1 VKPAR
6 FEYFCPRT
14 VDEAVEL
21 LAQYGDEGKVLAGGQ
36 SLVPLMN
43 MRLARPA
50 VIIDI
55 NRIEGFGDL
64 RERNGILRFGAL
76 TRQRAAERSPVVAE
90 RCPLLRDALRLVGHA
105 QIRNRGTIGG
115 SIAHADPAAELTAI
129 LSALD
134 GEVTARSAGGTRTIA
149 AADLFVTYLTTTL
162 DPRELIVEIRIPA
175 LSLGAGWS
183 WMEIARRHGDFAL
196 AGVGVVLATRRGT
209 IAEARIAL
217 TGVGPTP
224 VRAGAAERLLVG
236 HAPSDPLWTEAAE
249 AVRTAVTPDGD
260 IHASAE
266 YRKHVSGVLAQRA
279 LREAYSRAKKA
290 A

>member
-1 VKPAR
+1 VKPAQ
-6 FEYFCPRT
+6 FDYLCPRT
-14 VDEAVEL
+14 VDEAVDL
-21 LAQYGDEGKVLAGGQ
+21 LARHGDDAKVLAGGQ

-55 NRIEGFGDL
+55 NRIAALEYL
-64 RERNGILRFGAL
+64 REERGMLRLGAL
-76 TRQRAAERSPVVAE
+76 TRQRAAERSPLVAD
-90 RCPLLRDALRLVGHA
+90 RCPLLRDALRLVGHV

-129 LSALD
+129 LVALD
-134 GEVTARSAGGTRTIA
+134 GETTVRSARGTRVIP
-149 AADLFVTYLTTTL
+149 AADLFVTYLTTSL
-162 DPRELIVEIRIPA
+162 DPRELLVEVRIPA
-175 LSLGAGWS
+175 LPPGAGWS

-196 AGVGVVLATRRGT
+196 AGVGVVLTVRRGT

-224 VRAGAAERLLVG
+224 VRAARAERLLVG
-236 HAPSDPLWTEAAE
+236 RAPSEALWGEAAE
-249 AVRTAVTPDGD
+249 AVRAAVTPEED

-266 YRKHVSGVLAQRA
+266 YRRHVSGVLAQRA
-279 LREAYSRAKKA
+279 LREAA
-290 A
+290 ARVGEAA

>member
-1 VKPAR
+1 MKPAR

-14 VDEAVEL
+14 VDEAVDL
-21 LAQYGDEGKVLAGGQ
+21 LAEYGDEGKVLAGGQ

-55 NRIEGFGDL
+55 NRIDGFGNL
-64 RERNGILRFGAL
+64 REQNGVLCFGAL

-105 QIRNRGTIGG
+105 QIRNRGTLGG

-134 GEVTARSAGGTRTIA
+134 GEVTARSAHGTRKIA
-149 AADLFVTYLTTTL
+149 AADLFVTYLTTAL

-175 LSLGAGWS
+175 LPRGAGWS
-183 WMEIARRHGDFAL
+183 WMEISRRHGDFAL
-196 AGVGVVLATRRGT
+196 AGVGVVLTVRRGA
-209 IAEARIAL
+209 IAETRIAL

-224 VRAGAAERLLVG
+224 VRAAAAERLLVG
-236 HAPSDPLWTEAAE
+236 RAPSDTLWDEAAE
-249 AVRTAVTPDGD
+249 AVRAAVTPDGD

-266 YRKHVSGVLAQRA
+266 YRKHVAGVLTQRA
-279 LREAYSRAKKA
+279 LREALSRTKEA